1 MAPSISE
8 DKQYHSAKS
17 NLGEIKSDI
26 SDIDTSLAVLDAV
39 SQDIESPVDE
49 ISRRKLSADD
59 IGNITKAL
67 SKVDTDS
74 PEQVTTF
81 IKDIRRTSLGKV
93 DTDTTQTLHVH
104 DVNS

>member
-17 NLGEIKSDI
+17 NLGEIISDI

-49 ISRRKLSADD
+49 
-59 IGNITKAL
+59 T
-67 SKVDTDS
+67 
-74 PEQVTTF
+74 
-81 IKDIRRTSLGKV
+81 
-93 DTDTTQTLHVH
+93 
-104 DVNS
+104 

>member
-1 MAPSISE
+1 MAPSNSE

-74 PEQVTTF
+74 PKQVTTV
-81 IKDIRRTSLGKV
+81 DCTSKC
-93 DTDTTQTLHVH
+93 
-104 DVNS
+104 